1 MRYFRFEIPQG
12 TVYSP
17 GWFGTMQKCPSGVTV
32 LLYNDK
38 EGFGIAMSEDT
49 KPFPKEAKEITE
61 KEYARILADTKE
73 EEGVYFGKSL
83 EERAS
88 WLPEAEVKESVVGDT
103 VDEILAASSVTQ
115 TAHFCPIC
123 HKFITT
129 LPGNLQAAKIVMTCP
144 SGHKVVIRG

>member
-38 EGFGIAMSEDT
+38 EGFGIAMTEDT
-49 KPFPKEAKEITE
+49 MPFPKEAKEITE
-61 KEYARILADTKE
+61 KEHARILAATKE
-73 EEGVYFGKSL
+73 EDGVYFGKSL
-83 EERAS
+83 EDRAS
-88 WLPEAEVKESVVGDT
+88 WLPEAEVKEEDPTATAAAVVAER
-103 VDEILAASSVTQ
+103 VPRQAQ
-115 TAHFCPIC
+115 FCPIC
-123 HKFITT
+123 HKFIST
-129 LPGNLQAAKIVMTCP
+129 LPGNFFAAKIVMTCP